1 MWLNTKMVL
10 SEWRKPTPEM
20 QEYLKRRMLSIML
33 CVNWVYAGTLDDH
46 EWVSDSIIAEQEEE
60 VMSRDLDYEICIPR
74 VVQWSMLWFCAPTRS
89 NQTLEGEEMNIVKY
103 HEDEVVNM
111 VIAEAI
117 SLPFGG
123 SHTPRTCMLTTVA
136 ADLQKQSG
144 VQTRK

>member
-1 MWLNTKMVL
+1 MGSNFEACLWLNSKMVL

-33 CVNWVYAGTLDDH
+33 CVHWVCAGTLDDQ

-60 VMSRDLDYEICIPR
+60 VMSRVLDYEICIPR

-89 NQTLEGEEMNIVKY
+89 NQTLEGEEMNIVK
-103 HEDEVVNM
+103 
-111 VIAEAI
+111 
-117 SLPFGG
+117 
-123 SHTPRTCMLTTVA
+123 HTPRTCMLTTVA